1 MAPVRFLAVGHV
13 ARDEFEGEPTW
24 RLGGTV
30 LYTAATAAR
39 LGARAAIVTR
49 VGPNERAALEERCA
63 GLGIE
68 LHALPA
74 EVTTTFAFRYE
85 GGKRLMRLRARARG
99 LALADVPEP
108 LRAADAVILGSI
120 AHEIDRT
127 LLGAFHDAAS
137 VVTAQGYLREWSA
150 DGAIRPRRWEDV
162 TEVTASASAIV
173 LSDED
178 IGGDLDEPRRWAS
191 LRAHGPLPLHT
202 PVIVTFA
209 ERGSLVFVDGSE
221 MMVPAFRAERVVD
234 PTGAGDA
241 FAAGLA
247 IALAERRSL
256 LDGVRFAHAVAS
268 FAVEAIGTEGLADRK
283 RVEERIAAG

>member
-49 VGPNERAALEERCA
+49 VGPNERGALEERCA
-63 GLGIE
+63 NLGIE

-74 EVTTTFAFRYE
+74 EVSTTFAFRYE
-85 GGKRLMRLRARARG
+85 DGKRLMRLGARARG
-99 LALADVPEP
+99 LELADVPEP

-162 TEVTASASAIV
+162 AEVTASASAIV

-178 IGGDLDEPRRWAS
+178 IGGDLDEPRRWA
-191 LRAHGPLPLHT
+191 GNT

-209 ERGSLVFVDGSE
+209 ERGSLVLVAGSE
-221 MMVPAFRAERVVD
+221 TMVPAFRAARVVD
-234 PTGAGDA
+234 QTGAGDA

-247 IALAERRSL
+247 IALSERRELIDS
-256 LDGVRFAHAVAS
+256 VRFAHAVAS
-268 FAVEAIGTEGLADRK
+268 FAVEAIGTEGLADRDA
-283 RVEERIAAG
+283 VEARIASG